1 VQENFNELL
10 LLTAIQQHKS
20 MPSITFQPLQRLSP
34 AELLAFSQLNQ
45 GLICEMNTN
54 GSIVLKTPDAIKYN
68 RLIEKII
75 NALQIWNEKAEDGV
89 VLDIKTGY
97 ALPNGAVRHP
107 SVSWA
112 KLYKMN
118 TQFEHLLE
126 TTPDFFVEILTEAQS
141 INPMMLR
148 MREYMLNGALLGWLI
163 DLNNERVYIF
173 KNDGSEQ
180 VVEGFHENLNGES
193 VLRGFDMRL

>member
-1 VQENFNELL
+1 
-10 LLTAIQQHKS
+10 

-45 GLICEMNTN
+45 GLVCEMNTN
-54 GSIVLKTPDAIKYN
+54 GSIVLKTPDAIRYN
-68 RLIEKII
+68 RLIEKISL
-75 NALQIWNEKAEDGV
+75 NLHKWNSIAEDGV

-97 ALPNGAVRHP
+97 ALSNGAVRHP
-107 SVSWA
+107 ALSWV

-126 TTPDFFVEILTEAQS
+126 TAPDFFVEILTEAQS
-141 INPMMLR
+141 MNPMLLK

-163 DLNNERVYIF
+163 DLNNEKVYIF

-180 VVEGFHENLNGES
+180 VVDGFQEILTGEG
-193 VLRGFDMRL
+193 VLRGFEVRL